1 MNKLSNVLQPLVLT
15 ATTVL
20 VSSFA
25 ILQSAPALAAN
36 LVINGDFETGDLTG
50 WTANGNFLG
59 VNDPGDNGTK
69 TAYMGTTGSLGSL
82 SQILTTVVGETYTL
96 SYDFFSDGGI
106 PNQFQVQVNSTILFD
121 QTNIPAQAFTPY
133 SFNFVGTGSDTIQFN
148 ERNDPSY
155 LQLDNVVVDVAAVP
169 EPFTIVGSLVGGTA
183 ALRMRKKLKSS
194 NKPLITTNP
203 TS

>member
-1 MNKLSNVLQPLVLT
+1 MTKFSHVLQTLALT
-15 ATTVL
+15 ATTVAA
-20 VSSFA
+20 SSFA
-25 ILQSAPALAAN
+25 ILQSAPAQAAN
-36 LVINGDFETGDLTG
+36 LVTNGDFETGDFTG
-50 WTANGNFLG
+50 WTVNASSTGVQNGANS
-59 VNDPGDNGTK
+59 TY
-69 TAYMGTTGSLGSL
+69 TAYLGTVGGLGTL

-106 PNQFQVQVNSTILFD
+106 PNQFQVQVNGTILFD

-148 ERNDPSY
+148 ELNNPSY

-183 ALRMRKKLKSS
+183 ALRMRNKLKSS
-194 NKPLITTNP
+194 NKA
-203 TS
+203 